1 MCDLGEYIRDYGIY
15 SISGIE
21 SKRRRG
27 KSSVIAR
34 NKRADLD
41 RAVRAPLPAEALS
54 Q

>member
-1 MCDLGEYIRDYGIY
+1 MCNLGEYIRDYGIY

-27 KSSVIAR
+27 KSSVTAR
-34 NKRADLD
+34 SKREDLD
-41 RAVRAPLPAEALS
+41 RAVQVPLPAEVLS